1 MQFEIMDFVI
11 VVALGA
17 IYIAATLIYNRFAK
31 IEEE

>member
-1 MQFEIMDFVI
+1 MQFEMLDFVI

-17 IYIAATLIYNRFAK
+17 IYLAATLIYNRFAR

>member
-1 MQFEIMDFVI
+1 MQFEMLDFVI

-17 IYIAATLIYNRFAK
+17 IYLAATMIYNRFAK

>member
-1 MQFEIMDFVI
+1 MQFEMLDFMI

-17 IYIAATLIYNRFAK
+17 IYLAATLIYNRFAK